1 MTSIR
6 AELARSILILTY
18 LTTLEMDMVKS
29 TGIIFKYSD
38 GTRAEFKLDPNQ
50 TLRPGNVSPSYKL
63 KVEKNDS
70 SS

>member
-1 MTSIR
+1 
-6 AELARSILILTY
+6 
-18 LTTLEMDMVKS
+18 MVKS

-50 TLRPGNVSPSYKL
+50 TLRPGNVSPTYKL